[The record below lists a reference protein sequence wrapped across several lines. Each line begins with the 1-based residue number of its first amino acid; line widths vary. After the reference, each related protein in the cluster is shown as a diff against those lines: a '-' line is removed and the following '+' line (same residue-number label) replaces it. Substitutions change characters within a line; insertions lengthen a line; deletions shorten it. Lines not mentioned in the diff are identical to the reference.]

1 MFESANSLVRRA
13 EEKVSELERKDR
25 DPSRVRRLR
34 GLLRDAAFSPSP
46 ADGQLLPDDYFIR
59 GDIEKAAALTE
70 DSPGKHHLS
79 RMRVAR
85 RVVFATVPA
94 VWLLCWFHASGGFLR
109 AAFIASIIAGWGVTS
124 GIVAAWIPPW
134 AALRLLFPVTPPG
147 SSAPANR
154 GQEPSAGWA
163 FGITGGVALSAAL
176 GFFYA
181 VGLVRPARGDDSDWV
196 VVICVALSHGFGL
209 LVGGFFLLLELSM
222 HARRRSMLRDVIRRA
237 DELLVAV
244 DGPGGRAGGTSRH
257 QTAGGANVATD
268 ASSEHGEDAGDPLPP
283 HVAALARVLGHLAKA
298 DGRVTPSEIDCAE
311 TIVLLLG
318 LDDRGRGAFVRAF
331 GDGKR
336 TTDLPGDLAVLRAYC
351 DEDEDRASELMVRLL
366 SMAHADG
373 HVGPEEAEVLAAAED
388 AIGGGPSN
396 LAGLVEGLNES
407 SPYAALGLTPPC
419 TREEAKRAHRR
430 KAAELHPDKLRH
442 QNLPEEMRSF
452 AEARYKAVN
461 EAYETIKGDLG

>member
-13 EEKVSELERKDR
+13 EEKVGELERNGR
-25 DPSRVRRLR
+25 DPSKVQRLR
-34 GLLRDAAFSPSP
+34 GLLRDGVFSPSP
-46 ADGQLLPDDYFIR
+46 ADDLLFSGSHFIKDDLA
-59 GDIEKAAALTE
+59 EAAALTE

-79 RMRVAR
+79 RMRVVR
-85 RVVFATVPA
+85 RVVLATVPA
-94 VWLLCWFHASGGFLR
+94 VWLLCWFCTPGGFLR
-109 AAFIASIIAGWGVTS
+109 AAFIALIIVGCGVTP
-124 GIVAAWIPPW
+124 GLLVAWIPPW

-147 SSAPANR
+147 SPAPAKR
-154 GQEPSAGWA
+154 GQEPSASQA
-163 FGITGGVALSAAL
+163 FGLTGGVALSAAL

-237 DELLVAV
+237 DELLL
-244 DGPGGRAGGTSRH
+244 GAGGSDDHEGRTNRGPVGDRH
-257 QTAGGANVATD
+257 PD
-268 ASSEHGEDAGDPLPP
+268 AASEHGEDADAPLPP
-283 HVAALARVLGHLAKA
+283 HVAALARVLGRLAKA

-318 LDDRGRGAFVRAF
+318 LDDRRRGAFVRAF

-336 TTDLPGDLAVLRAYC
+336 AADLPGDLAALRAYC
-351 DEDEDRASELMVRLL
+351 DGDGDRASEVMVRLL

-388 AIGGGPSN
+388 AIGGGSTDIKG
-396 LAGLVEGLNES
+396 LAESLNES

-419 TREEAKRAHRR
+419 TRDEAKRAHRR

-442 QNLPEEMRSF
+442 QNLPEEMRAF
-452 AEARYKAVN
+452 AEARYRAVN